1 MLKKII
7 TYIEREPWDEA
18 IERQWIWLDRAC
30 WLVILLAVLYFGPT
44 ILDILT
50 R

>member
-1 MLKKII
+1 MIKRIQ
-7 TYIEREPWDEA
+7 TDIEREPWDEE

-44 ILDILT
+44 LWHIMT